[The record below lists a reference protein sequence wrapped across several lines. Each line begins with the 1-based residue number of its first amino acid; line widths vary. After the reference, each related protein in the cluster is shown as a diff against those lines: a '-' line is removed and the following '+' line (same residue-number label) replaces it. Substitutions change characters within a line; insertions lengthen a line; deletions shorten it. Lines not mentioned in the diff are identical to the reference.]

1 MYCTC
6 IVQEIILEHK
16 FQVEFDRLNDS
27 LGIMIF
33 KVAPL
38 IKAAIPSLEDLILF
52 IRVVR
57 PNLRPQ
63 LSLSKSF
70 NDVVEIIRDSCSI
83 TNIVLLEDIV
93 NHFSV
98 TDEAHKFI
106 STYEDGVKM
115 FCDKEICGIKLKETP
130 PLTCDTIRFIVDWEV
145 DRCTLNNIK
154 VLLQRAFIDLVNR
167 VEVIEANKGHS
178 ILITCY
184 APHYLMYILYKEA
197 QENIEELKKIGL
209 IELTIGYYTLY
220 NIHDVSVLYN

>member
-6 IVQEIILEHK
+6 IVQEIILEHE

-52 IRVVR
+52 IRLIR
-57 PNLRPQ
+57 HELRPH
-63 LSLSKSF
+63 LSLDKPF

-93 NHFSV
+93 SHFSV
-98 TDEAHKFI
+98 TEAHKFI

-115 FCDKEICGIKLKETP
+115 FCDKEICGIKLKEISL
-130 PLTCDTIRFIVDWEV
+130 LTCDTIKFIVDWEV
-145 DRCTLNNIK
+145 DKCTLSNIK
-154 VLLQRAFIDLVNR
+154 ALLQRAFRDCVNR
-167 VEVIEANKGHS
+167 VEVVEANKGHS

-184 APHYLMYILYKEA
+184 APYDLMDMLYKEA
-197 QENIEELKKIGL
+197 QENIEELKKMGL
-209 IELTIGYYTLY
+209 IELTIGYYTVY
-220 NIHDVSVLYN
+220 SKHEVSVI

>member
-1 MYCTC
+1 M
-6 IVQEIILEHK
+6 IL
-16 FQVEFDRLNDS
+16 
-27 LGIMIF
+27 

-52 IRVVR
+52 IRIVR

-63 LSLSKSF
+63 LSLIKSF

-83 TNIVLLEDIV
+83 TNIVLLENIV

-106 STYEDGVKM
+106 STYKDGVTE

-130 PLTCDTIRFIVDWEV
+130 PLNCDTIRFIVDWEV

-154 VLLQRAFIDLVNR
+154 GLLQKAFRDLVNTI
-167 VEVIEANKGHS
+167 EVVEANKGHS

-184 APHYLMYILYKEA
+184 APHDLMDMLYKEA
-197 QENIEELKKIGL
+197 QENIEKLKKMGL

-220 NIHDVSVLYN
+220 NKHEVSVLYN